1 MPRQWK
7 FHTCGVDVLCSL
19 MRVPEPSQRSVLW
32 GSLELA
38 FELGYLIAIPIVL
51 FGLGGRFLDRW
62 LGTSPW
68 LLLAGIVLAIVLSG
82 IGVSRKIRAISR
94 AEFSEDSSSGD
105 RSKAGRGSR
114 SSL

>member
-1 MPRQWK
+1 MEVPHVR
-7 FHTCGVDVLCSL
+7 CGHVAFPVP
-19 MRVPEPSQRSVLW
+19 VPEPSQRSVLW

-68 LLLAGIVLAIVLSG
+68 LLLIGIVLAVVLSG
-82 IGVSRKIRAISR
+82 VGVSRKIRAISR
-94 AEFSEDSSSGD
+94 AEFSGDASQGD
-105 RSKAGRGSR
+105 RKHPPRV
-114 SSL
+114 